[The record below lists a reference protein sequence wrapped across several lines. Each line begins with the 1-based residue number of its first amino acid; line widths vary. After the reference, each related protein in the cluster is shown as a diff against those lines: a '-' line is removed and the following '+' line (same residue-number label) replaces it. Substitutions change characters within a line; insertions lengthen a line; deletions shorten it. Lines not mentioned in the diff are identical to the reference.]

1 MKQVQLAT
9 FLTTLAILLSS
20 IAAFGEGWPH
30 WRGPTA
36 NGVSPETGLPVNWSP
51 RDNIAWKVKLPGR
64 GMSTPIVWGDRI
76 FVTSQIGFG
85 KVESRS
91 ARYEGPVM
99 SDDGPVTFVIQC
111 FRRGDGKPL
120 WEHRLPT
127 EKPLPA
133 VHAFHNLST
142 PSPVTDGERVYVWF
156 GTGQIIA
163 LTLDGQVVWSRNLGK
178 EYSPFQLQWGHGSS
192 PVLHKE
198 NLFLLCD
205 HAPAAYLLALDRRTG
220 KEVWKVDRGKDLRSY
235 STPFL
240 VAVGDRFELI
250 VNSNPRLDAYD
261 PETGKFLWHA
271 DDHCRVPVPMPVSAN
286 GVLYTSRG
294 YNSGPFMAIRPGG
307 KGDVTQSHVL
317 WRVPTGAPYVSSVL
331 YYQDLLYMATEVGIV
346 RCIDPKTGETV
357 WVERIGGNF
366 SASPVGADGK
376 VYLLNEEGET
386 VVLEAGRK
394 CKVLARNALNE
405 VCRGSPAVARGQI
418 IIRSDVHLYSIGTRA
433 AAHLSASPGD
443 RQSP

>member
-1 MKQVQLAT
+1 MKKTVQLVAI
-9 FLTTLAILLSS
+9 LITLALPLSS
-20 IAAFGEGWPH
+20 EAVSGQGWPQ
-30 WRGPTA
+30 WRGPSA
-36 NGVSPETGLPVNWSP
+36 NGVSAESGLPVTWSQSE
-51 RDNIAWKVKLPGR
+51 NVAWKVRLPGR

-91 ARYEGPVM
+91 ARHEGPVL

-111 FRRGDGKPL
+111 FRRIDGNPL
-120 WEHRLPT
+120 WEHRIPA
-127 EKPLPA
+127 EEPLPA

-142 PSPVTDGERVYVWF
+142 PSPVTDGERVYAWF

-163 LTLDGQVVWSRNLGK
+163 LTLDGRAVWSRDLGK
-178 EYSPFQLQWGHGSS
+178 EYSPFQLLWGHGSS

-198 NLFLLCD
+198 TLFLLCD

-220 KEVWKVDRGKDLRSY
+220 KQVWKVDRGKELRSY

-240 VAVGDRFELI
+240 VEVGNRFELI

-261 PETGKFLWHA
+261 PETGELLWHA
-271 DDHCRVPVPMPVSAN
+271 DDHCRVPIPMPVSAN

-307 KGDVTQSHVL
+307 KGDVSQSHVL
-317 WRVPTGAPYVSSVL
+317 WRVPTGAPYVSSLL

-386 VVLEAGRK
+386 VVLMAGRK
-394 CKVLARNALNE
+394 CNVLARNALQE
-405 VCRGSPAVARGQI
+405 VCRASLAVAGGQI
-418 IIRSDVHLYSIGTRA
+418 FIRSDEHLYSIGSQANAR
-433 AAHLSASPGD
+433 LSAPPD